1 MNWPLE
7 LLRSTARTLSNLDYA
22 VSCRNFCIFGIGLL
36 FMSSQPYPPQGL
48 NGTTELQLEMATAG
62 SLYIEFGVL
71 RV

>member
-1 MNWPLE
+1 
-7 LLRSTARTLSNLDYA
+7 
-22 VSCRNFCIFGIGLL
+22 
-36 FMSSQPYPPQGL
+36 MSSQPYPPQGL